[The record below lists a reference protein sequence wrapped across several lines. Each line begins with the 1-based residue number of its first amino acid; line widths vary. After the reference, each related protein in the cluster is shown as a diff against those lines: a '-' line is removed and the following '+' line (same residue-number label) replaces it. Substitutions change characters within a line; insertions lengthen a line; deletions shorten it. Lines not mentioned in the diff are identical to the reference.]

1 MKVRLKK
8 GFFEAPY
15 YGKIVYPSDNYI
27 VIEDK
32 YRSLVEADEHIE
44 ILQEEKVKVDSV
56 KSVETV
62 KPAKPVVDKI
72 EVDENK
78 PIVDEDLIQ
87 EILYMQWAKAKKKI
101 MGITDVDFLRNK
113 LLPELESSNKTV
125 LITATKERIG
135 ELDT

>member
-15 YGKIVYPSDNYI
+15 YGKIVYPGDNYI

-56 KSVETV
+56 KSVETA

>member
-1 MKVRLKK
+1 MNVRLKK

-32 YRSLVEADEHIE
+32 YRSLVEADERIE
-44 ILQEEKVKVDSV
+44 ILQEVKIEDI
-56 KSVETV
+56 KSVEIDKTV
-62 KPAKPVVDKI
+62 KPVVNKI

-78 PIVDEDLIQ
+78 PIVAEDLIQ

-101 MGITDVDFLRNK
+101 LEITDVDFLQNK
-113 LLPELESSNKTV
+113 LLPVLESSSKTV
-125 LITATKERIG
+125 LIKTTKERLG
-135 ELDT
+135 ELGA